1 VLYEYSSAVLE
12 IENAKVEVQSKA
24 SHSASVETAPSSE
37 GDANLSERTRNSS
50 VDSEALGSVEIG
62 SEDKDDFEDHSDDF
76 NGVDNDE
83 DNEEEEEEEGSQ
95 DEDVDESEEDE
106 DGGFFDSEEGGR
118 DDPLEHALDAIL
130 DIEAEANMAHKR
142 ARKK

>member
-12 IENAKVEVQSKA
+12 IENAKVGGQSD
-24 SHSASVETAPSSE
+24 SARSVSVATLPSSE
-37 GDANLSERTRNSS
+37 GSAHLSERPRNSS
-50 VDSEALGSVEIG
+50 SDSAAADSVDIETD
-62 SEDKDDFEDHSDDF
+62 DKDDSDDRSDDF
-76 NGVDNDE
+76 NGEDND
-83 DNEEEEEEEGSQ
+83 DDDDGEEGSE
-95 DEDVDESEEDE
+95 DEVESEEDE

-118 DDPLEHALDAIL
+118 DDPLEHALDAML

>member
-1 VLYEYSSAVLE
+1 VLYEYSSAMLE
-12 IENAKVEVQSKA
+12 IENAKVGVQSYA
-24 SHSASVETAPSSE
+24 TRSASVATVPSSE
-37 GDANLSERTRNSS
+37 GNSNLSERKRNSS
-50 VDSEALGSVEIG
+50 VDSEAVGSVEIG
-62 SEDKDDFEDHSDDF
+62 TGDKDDFEDHSDDF

-83 DNEEEEEEEGSQ
+83 DNEDEEEEEGSQ

-106 DGGFFDSEEGGR
+106 DGGFFASEEGGR
-118 DDPLEHALDAIL
+118 DDPLEHALDAML